1 MSIHSGARKAPL
13 RQDQVETPL
22 RIALF
27 SGNYNCVRDGANQA
41 LNRLV
46 GHMLH
51 KGADVRVYSPVAPVP
66 AFEPMGRLVPVPS
79 IAIPGR
85 SEYRL
90 ATGLTRHVKADLEQF
105 EPHLVHV
112 SAPDLLGRQA
122 QRWAKLRGVPVAAS
136 LHTRFETYFQ
146 YYGLNILRHWAERHL
161 ARFYGD
167 ADLILVPNRP
177 IAQEFEATYDSAKIR
192 IWSRGVD
199 PAVFSPTMRDQA
211 WRRQLGYED
220 SDLIVL
226 FFGRIVR
233 EKGLAE
239 FAQAIGIARQRGL
252 RLRPLIVG
260 HGPHAQPFARKLPNA
275 NFVGHLSGA
284 ALGRAIA
291 SADILLNPSTTEAFG
306 NVNLEAMSAGLN
318 VISPRVASA
327 TALIDHGRN
336 GWLVDPGDV
345 SAMADV
351 LDILAGNPLLRSQIS
366 RGATRRAAA
375 FGWFDTL
382 DEIAAYYR
390 ELCFAA
396 PTHHASAGW
405 ITPVLD
411 RDSTASPAV

>member
-1 MSIHSGARKAPL
+1 MTSQSTARKAHL
-13 RQDQVETPL
+13 WQDAVATPL

-46 GHMLH
+46 GHMLR
-51 KGADVRVYSPVAPVP
+51 KGAEVRVYSPVAPVA
-66 AFEPMGRLVPVPS
+66 AFEPTGSLVPVPS

-90 ATGLTRHVKADLEQF
+90 ATGLTRRVKADLDRF
-105 EPHLVHV
+105 GPHLVHV
-112 SAPDLLGRQA
+112 SAPDRLGRQA
-122 QRWAKLRGVPVAAS
+122 QRWARQRAIPVAAS

-146 YYGLNILRHWAERHL
+146 YYGLGVLRHWAERHL

-167 ADLILVPNRP
+167 ADLVLVPNRP
-177 IAQEFEATYDSAKIR
+177 IAEEFQATHDPDKIR
-192 IWSRGVD
+192 VWSRGVD
-199 PAVFSPTMRDQA
+199 PAIFSPSLRDQA
-211 WRRQLGYED
+211 WRRQLGYGD

-239 FAQAIGIARQRGL
+239 FARAIEIARGRGL
-252 RLRPLIVG
+252 KLRPLVVG
-260 HGPHAQPFARKLPNA
+260 HGPHAQAFAQKLPNA

-284 ALGRAIA
+284 ALGRAVA

-336 GWLVDPGDV
+336 GWLVAPGDV
-345 SAMADV
+345 IAMADA
-351 LDILAGNPLLRSQIS
+351 LDMLARNPLLRSQIS
-366 RGATRRAAA
+366 RGAVRRAAA
-375 FGWFDTL
+375 FSWHDTL
-382 DEIAAYYR
+382 DEIAGHYR
-390 ELCFAA
+390 ALC
-396 PTHHASAGW
+396 
-405 ITPVLD
+405 D
-411 RDSTASPAV
+411 RFR

>member
-1 MSIHSGARKAPL
+1 MSIESSVRKASFPQSV
-13 RQDQVETPL
+13 RSPL

-46 GHMLH
+46 GHMLQ
-51 KGADVRVYSPVAPVP
+51 KGADVRVYSPVVRVP
-66 AFEPMGRLVPVPS
+66 AFEPTGSLVPVPS
-79 IAIPGR
+79 FAIPGR

-90 ATGLTRHVKADLEQF
+90 ATGLSRQVRADLEQF

-122 QRWAKLRGVPVAAS
+122 QRWARERRIPVVAS

-146 YYGLNILRHWAERHL
+146 YYGLDFLRRWAERHL

-167 ADLILVPNRP
+167 ADLILVPNLP
-177 IAQEFEATYDSAKIR
+177 IAEEFQATHDADKIR

-199 PAVFSPTMRDQA
+199 PAIFSPAMRDQP

-239 FAQAIGIARQRGL
+239 FARAIHIARGRGL
-252 RLRPLIVG
+252 KLRPLVVG
-260 HGPHAQPFARKLPNA
+260 HGPHAQSFAQKLPNA
-275 NFVGHLSGA
+275 NFVGHLSAA
-284 ALGRAIA
+284 ALGRAVA

-318 VISPRVASA
+318 VIAPKVASA
-327 TALIDHGRN
+327 TALIDDGRN

-345 SAMADV
+345 GAMADT
-351 LDILAGNPLLRSQIS
+351 LESLGGNPLLRAKIS
-366 RGATRRAAA
+366 RGAVKRAAA
-375 FGWFDTL
+375 FGWYETL
-382 DEIAAYYR
+382 DEIQGHYR
-390 ELCFAA
+390 ELCNRR
-396 PTHHASAGW
+396 
-405 ITPVLD
+405 L
-411 RDSTASPAV
+411 